1 MAPLRFLT
9 HHAHVLLC
17 VARDPRTR
25 LRDIA
30 ECVGITERAAHRL
43 VVDLECAGYLVRH
56 REGRRNVY
64 EVRAD
69 RPLENP
75 LERGHSLGSLLS
87 PLLEPNTEEAA

>member
-1 MAPLRFLT
+1 MASLSFLT

-17 VARDPRTR
+17 IARDPRIR

-43 VVDLECAGYLVRH
+43 VVDLERAGYLIRQ

-64 EVRAD
+64 DVRTD

-75 LERGHSLGSLLS
+75 MERGHSLNSLLS
-87 PLLEPNTEEAA
+87 PLLEPSTEEAA